1 MSPTIKVL
9 FFAQLREDL
18 NCAQLELPSAGLYTL
33 TDVKAQLLKLHP
45 NWQSAL
51 TRSNLLAAVNQE
63 YVKGNTALNAG
74 DEVAFFPPV
83 TGG

>member
-1 MSPTIKVL
+1 MSAIIKVL

-18 NCAQLELPSAGLYTL
+18 DCAQLELPSAQINTL
-33 TDVKAQLLKLHP
+33 ADVKAQLLKLHP
-45 NWQSAL
+45 HWQLAL
-51 TRSNLLAAVNQE
+51 TRPNLLVAVNQE
-63 YVKGNTALNAG
+63 YARLDSAVKGG